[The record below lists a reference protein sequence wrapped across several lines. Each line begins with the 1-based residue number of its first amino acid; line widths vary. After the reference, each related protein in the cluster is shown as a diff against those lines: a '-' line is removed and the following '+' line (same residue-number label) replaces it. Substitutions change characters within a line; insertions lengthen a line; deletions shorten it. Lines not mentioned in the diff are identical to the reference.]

1 MSDDLA
7 AQLRKAL
14 DGTTEHPP
22 SVHRLL
28 YAAAM
33 EIERL
38 RALVAR
44 YKRGGKLGD
53 DDGAAAVVAAGPP
66 QRPRGPLP
74 ASAASVALEGYGER
88 DRL

>member
-14 DGTTEHPP
+14 DGTTEHSP

-28 YAAAM
+28 YAAAI

-44 YKRGGKLGD
+44 DKRGGKSGD
-53 DDGAAAVVAAGPP
+53 DDGAPAVVAAAPP
-66 QRPRGPLP
+66 KRPRGPLP
-74 ASAASVALEGYGER
+74 SSAASVAVEGHREP
-88 DRL
+88 